1 MGVFMYWA
9 LLLFGILLDV
19 AGTVAVRISY
29 GLTRPFWSW
38 LALLLYG
45 TSLLPFAVAI
55 KKIDISV
62 GFAMWSAL
70 EMVLIT
76 SIGILWFRETASPL
90 KMVSL
95 GLILIGVVT
104 LNLSS
109 GNGVH

>member
-1 MGVFMYWA
+1 MYWA
-9 LLLFGILLDV
+9 LLLFGIFLDV
-19 AGTVAVRISY
+19 AGTIAIRISD
-29 GLTRPFWSW
+29 GLTKPFWNW

-45 TSLLPFAVAI
+45 LSLLPFGIAL
-55 KKIDISV
+55 KRIDISV
-62 GFAMWSAL
+62 GFAIWSAL

-76 SIGILWFRETASPL
+76 SIGILWFREAASPL